1 MTETPNYD
9 DSFDAIVVG
18 GGLAGSSAA
27 ITLAQRGYD
36 PIVIERGDTPGAKN
50 VFGGVMYT
58 PTIRDLVDIDD
69 APKERYVA
77 QKAYSLLSEEG
88 DETRLTM
95 QPHDWREPPHNDSW
109 MVLRRD
115 FDEWFAQQAVEAGAT
130 LITDTTVTD
139 LIVEGGQIVGVE
151 TDRPDGDLR
160 APAVV
165 LAEGA
170 NSLVSEAAGL
180 KEPDARDDVAVS
192 VKEVRTY
199 DRETIE
205 ERFNLDGEAGAAYHY
220 FGDGACGDTVGGG
233 FLYTNKRTIA
243 LGVVYRIADA
253 NDDETGPEAVLNR
266 FKSHP
271 AVAPLIEG
279 GRMVEYA
286 AHAVPEGGPDAVP
299 DLVHDGAVIAGD
311 AASLV
316 LNSGL
321 HLEGTNMATES
332 GHLAGRAI
340 ADALD
345 QGRTDAAA
353 LQPYADALAESY
365 VMENLEEYGWAM
377 EAAADEREF
386 VFDDLPRAVAS
397 ASAEYFRVDRVPKA
411 DHLKAA
417 KQRILHATGG
427 YTGAIRKA
435 WKFRKMFY

>member
-9 DSFDAIVVG
+9 DAFDAIVVG
-18 GGLAGSSAA
+18 GGLAGSAA
-27 ITLAQRGYD
+27 ALTLAERGYD
-36 PIVIERGDTPGAKN
+36 PIVIERGETPGAKN

-58 PTIRDLVDIDD
+58 PTIRDLVDIED
-69 APKERYVA
+69 APTERYVA
-77 QKAYSLLSEEG
+77 EKVYSLLSEEG
-88 DETRLTM
+88 DETALSM
-95 QPHDWREPPHNDSW
+95 QPHDWRESPHNDSW
-109 MVLRRD
+109 MVLRRE
-115 FDEWFAQQAVEAGAT
+115 FDEWFAEEAVDRGAT

-139 LIVEGGQIVGVE
+139 LLFEDGQCVGVE

-180 KEPDARDDVAVS
+180 KEPDSRENVAVS
-192 VKEVRTY
+192 VKEVRKY
-199 DRETIE
+199 DRETIDQ
-205 ERFNLDGEAGAAYHY
+205 RFNLDGEAGAAYHY

-233 FLYTNKRTIA
+233 FLYTNERTLA

-253 NDDETGPEAVLNR
+253 TGEETSPEAVLNR
-266 FKSHP
+266 FKTHP
-271 AVAPLIEG
+271 AVAPLVEG
-279 GRMVEYA
+279 GRMVEYS
-286 AHAVPEGGPDAVP
+286 AHAVPEGGPDSVP
-299 DLVHDGAVIAGD
+299 ELVHDGAVIAGD

-353 LQPYADALAESY
+353 LQPYADALESSY

-386 VFDDLPRAVAS
+386 VFDDLPRAVGA
-397 ASAEYFRVDRVPKA
+397 ATAEYFRIDRSPKD

-417 KQRILHATGG
+417 KQRLLHAAGG
-427 YTGAIRKA
+427 YTGALRKA